1 MRVLLDE
8 CLPRRLASE
17 LLGHDVVTV
26 PEMGWAGKS
35 NGELLDLARGHFDV
49 FLTVDQVD
57 QGVAYQQNL
66 GGAQVAIVV
75 LVARSNRF
83 EALRPM
89 IPRTL
94 NVLATIQQGEVVT
107 VTA

>member
-17 LLGHDVVTV
+17 LLAHDVVTV

-49 FLTVDQVD
+49 FLTVD

-107 VTA
+107 VIA